1 MSKILVIGANGAIA
15 RILADRVLNET
26 NHQLVLFLRNSS
38 RLDEYQN
45 NERVTLSEG
54 NILNTDVLA
63 AAMQDVDIVYSN
75 AGGVDLGEQTK
86 SILLAMQKA
95 KQHRL
100 IFISALG
107 ARHEVAG
114 KFGDWN
120 EKAIKDYLP
129 GFRTSARLVDE
140 SNVVFTE
147 VRPTWLTNNDEVDYE
162 VTKQGESF
170 QGTEV
175 SRASVAD
182 FVLRVINEPARYQ
195 RVSIGLNKPNTDGD
209 KPTWL

>member
-140 SNVVFTE
+140 SNIVFTE